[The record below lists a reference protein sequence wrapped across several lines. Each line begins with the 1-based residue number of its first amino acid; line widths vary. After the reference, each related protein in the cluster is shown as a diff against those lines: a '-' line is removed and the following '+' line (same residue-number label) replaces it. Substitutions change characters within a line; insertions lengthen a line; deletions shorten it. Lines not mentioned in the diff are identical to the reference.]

1 MESRPVGFIS
11 SSDRVE
17 RRKVQGSMRRF
28 VILWCL
34 LMVLGGCSWF
44 KGNMRSQSPEEP
56 ATAES
61 RVKLVGDLAVPT
73 GMESVRVE
81 SVALVGGLRGTGSD
95 PGPSPQRAALMDEMQ
110 KRGVEKPNRILAS
123 GNVSLVLVRTWIRPG
138 IQKGDRIDIEVRTP
152 SHSETT
158 SLRGGYLLE
167 TRLKELAVLGGQI
180 HGGKEL
186 AVAEGPVLIDPSAG
200 PNDKVLLCRGRV
212 LGGAVSQQSRPIG
225 LVLTPGHQ
233 SVLNSSRVATA
244 VNRRFYTFHN
254 GLKTGMAK
262 AKTDEYIELDV
273 HPRYKNNIQRYIQ
286 VVRALPIHESANL
299 RMQRVAELKEM
310 LKDPATASDAAI
322 QLEAL
327 GSEGTDA
334 LLEGIRSPNLET
346 RFYAAEALAF
356 LDRREAA
363 EPLAEI
369 ARNQPAFRVFALSA
383 LSVITDYIAYEKL
396 VELLSLPSAETRY
409 GAFRALWTMN
419 DQDPLVKGEV
429 IGDQFHYHVLDVAG
443 PPMIHVTR
451 NRLPEIVVFGPKQQ
465 LKTPIAVSAGNEI
478 MVTSHG
484 GGEITVS
491 KFSVRD
497 GDQKR
502 IVSTRVDDVIRAVV
516 ELGGTYP
523 DVVQFLQEAKNCDS
537 LTSRFEVDALPEAG
551 RSFNRKDEV
560 AGSSP
565 DKPVSRPCLARVG
578 VPRQIRAQTIDSAE
592 NSSDQVPPDG
602 KSKTKKGFFAKILG
616 R

>member
-1 MESRPVGFIS
+1 
-11 SSDRVE
+11 
-17 RRKVQGSMRRF
+17 
-28 VILWCL
+28 
-34 LMVLGGCSWF
+34 
-44 KGNMRSQSPEEP
+44 MRSQSPEEP
-56 ATAES
+56 ASAES
-61 RVKLVGDLAVPT
+61 RVKRVGDLAVPT
-73 GMESVRVE
+73 GMESIRVE
-81 SVALVGGLRGTGSD
+81 SVAVIGGLRGTGSD

-110 KRGVEKPNRILAS
+110 KRGVEKPNRVLAS

-138 IQKGDRIDIEVRTP
+138 IQKGDRIDVEVRTP

-273 HPRYKNNIQRYIQ
+273 HPRYQNNIQRYIQ

-299 RMQRVAELKEM
+299 RMQRVAELKE
-310 LKDPATASDAAI
+310 DA
-322 QLEAL
+322 E
-327 GSEGTDA
+327 GSG
-334 LLEGIRSPNLET
+334 
-346 RFYAAEALAF
+346 
-356 LDRREAA
+356 DRRRRGHPARSA
-363 EPLAEI
+363 RQRGNGRFAGGDPLAESRD
-369 ARNQPAFRVFALSA
+369 AVLCRGGAGLPRSPRGGRAVGRDRPQPTRLPRLRADA

-396 VELLSLPSAETRY
+396 VELLSAPSAETRY

-419 DQDPLVKGEV
+419 DQDPLVKGEL
-429 IGDQFHYHVLDVAG
+429 IGDQFHYHVLNVAG

-451 NRLPEIVVFGPKQQ
+451 NRLPEIVVFGPQQ
-465 LKTPIAVSAGNEI
+465 RLLTPLAVNAGNEI
-478 MVTSHG
+478 MITSHG
-484 GGEITVS
+484 GDEISVS
-491 KFSVRD
+491 KFTVRD

-551 RSFNRKDEV
+551 RTFNRKDDV
-560 AGSSP
+560 AGSDQ
-565 DKPVSRPCLARVG
+565 DKPVAGPTRQSGDDKANLNARTTTLPKI
-578 VPRQIRAQTIDSAE
+578 PRNRT
-592 NSSDQVPPDG
+592 NPDG
-602 KSKTKKGFFAKILG
+602 NAKTKKGFFAKILG